1 MKKIKI
7 TESEL
12 VKIVKRVISESDFL
26 DFEAEPIMVMVI
38 NLENFKS
45 KKLMFTNYDVEGDIL
60 ILFNDGEN
68 ETEVIF
74 ENGEFRDSY
83 APNMFI
89 YKPMNDAARR
99 VFSEIR

>member
-1 MKKIKI
+1 MRRIKI

-12 VKIVKRVISESDFL
+12 VNIVKKVISESDFL
-26 DFEAEPIMVMVI
+26 DFEAEPIVVMVI
-38 NLENFKS
+38 NLENYKA
-45 KKLMFTNYDVEGDIL
+45 KKMMFTNYEVEDDIL
-60 ILFNDGEN
+60 ILSNEGDD

-74 ENGEFRDSY
+74 DNGEFRDSY

>member
-1 MKKIKI
+1 MKRIKI

-12 VKIVKRVISESDFL
+12 VNIIKKVISESDFL
-26 DFEAEPIMVMVI
+26 DFEAEPIVVMVI
-38 NLENFKS
+38 NLENYKA
-45 KKLMFTNYDVEGDIL
+45 KKMMFTNYEVEDDIL
-60 ILFNDGEN
+60 ILSNEGED

-74 ENGEFRDSY
+74 DNGEFRDSY

>member
-1 MKKIKI
+1 MKRIKI

-12 VKIVKRVISESDFL
+12 VNIVKKVISESDFL
-26 DFEAEPIMVMVI
+26 DFEAEPIVVMVI
-38 NLENFKS
+38 NLENYKA
-45 KKLMFTNYDVEGDIL
+45 KKMMFTNYEVEDDIL
-60 ILFNDGEN
+60 ILSNEGED

-74 ENGEFRDSY
+74 DNGEFRDSY

>member
-1 MKKIKI
+1 MRRIKI

-12 VKIVKRVISESDFL
+12 VNIVKKVISESDFL
-26 DFEAEPIMVMVI
+26 DFEAEPIVVMVI
-38 NLENFKS
+38 NLENYKA
-45 KKLMFTNYDVEGDIL
+45 KKMMFTNYEVEDDIL
-60 ILFNDGEN
+60 ILSNEGED

-74 ENGEFRDSY
+74 DNGEFRDSY

>member
-1 MKKIKI
+1 MKRIKI

-12 VKIVKRVISESDFL
+12 VNIVKKVISESDFL
-26 DFEAEPIMVMVI
+26 DFEAEPIVVMVI
-38 NLENFKS
+38 NLENYKA
-45 KKLMFTNYDVEGDIL
+45 KKMMFANYEVEDDIL
-60 ILFNDGEN
+60 ILSNEGED

-74 ENGEFRDSY
+74 DNGEFRDSY